1 MRYCAATVFTPV
13 FATLLFSSFSNMQ
26 LNASQWEVGRVL
38 CGAGAT
44 GEGMGFAVEIY
55 FDEKTE
61 QSLRSLRKTLSDAGI
76 RPVLDEIGDRPHIS
90 LAIFSQVDVDVLME
104 EMEKFSAE
112 TSSMPITLSAIGA
125 FATADAVL
133 FLTPAITQELMD
145 VHWDFHQML
154 GDLKMHPHAYYQ
166 PDRWVPH
173 STIAQN
179 VQEEMVGKGFDVLRK
194 SFKPITG
201 KLVEMGLVRF
211 RPVENLGVYPL
222 SNS

>member
-1 MRYCAATVFTPV
+1 
-13 FATLLFSSFSNMQ
+13 
-26 LNASQWEVGRVL
+26 
-38 CGAGAT
+38 
-44 GEGMGFAVEIY
+44 MGFAVEMY

-61 QSLRSLRKTLSDAGI
+61 KALRDLRKVLSDAGV
-76 RPVLDEIGDRPHIS
+76 RPVLDEMGDRPHIS
-90 LAIFSQVDVDVLME
+90 LAVFSQVDVNVLLE
-104 EMEKFSAE
+104 ELEGFAAE
-112 TSSMPITLSAIGA
+112 TRPLPITLSAIGG

-179 VQEEMVGKGFDVLRK
+179 VQEEMVGKGFEVLRK
-194 SFKPITG
+194 SFKPISG

-211 RPVENLGVYPL
+211 RPVESLGIFPL
-222 SNS
+222 NG